1 MSKKIKTKE
10 PKTSMTE
17 RTHLYPT
24 HGEWDVTQAADG
36 KIQAEFKKRSEAAH
50 KAVRTREANK
60 AAANLKMR
68 KEFDAAQK
76 QYAQTRDKIRA
87 NAEKVSL
94 FDDDFPIAI
103 PPPTNKSARRW
114 YNSPQPHR
122 EMVCSAL
129 MDNLQS
135 LRGQA
140 ANARARKLN
149 NRADRM
155 DEAADTFLCAINA
168 LGFRLETK

>member
-17 RTHLYPT
+17 RNHIDPMD
-24 HGEWDVTQAADG
+24 GEWDVTQAADG
-36 KIQAEFKKRSEAAH
+36 TIQAEFKKRSEAAH

-87 NAEKVSL
+87 EVEKDAL
-94 FDDDFPIAI
+94 FGEFPIAI
-103 PPPTNKSARRW
+103 PPPTNATARRW
-114 YNSPQPHR
+114 YNSPEPHR

-135 LRGQA
+135 LRSQA

-168 LGFRLETK
+168 LGFRLESK